1 MQCPTCI
8 KLSLPATFFCGQE
21 CFAGFWKFHKMT
33 HQKPSDAQASE
44 PAGNFTGPLRPFPY
58 SFRGHREVP
67 ETVQKPDYATS
78 GSPNQHF

>member
-1 MQCPTCI
+1 
-8 KLSLPATFFCGQE
+8 
-21 CFAGFWKFHKMT
+21 MT